1 MESLARSLD
10 EIDGGAAL
18 DIDEL
23 AVLLRG
29 LGEYKGRASGDYG
42 RFLQLW
48 TGAPWSFTRVGAGG
62 KPKNAINLHIPQPTL
77 TIVGGLQPQ
86 LHELLGGEEDG
97 MRPRWLPFLA
107 TMPDAKRGRA
117 RDRMPTGW
125 RHLIDELLS
134 ARMRERTWSLSD
146 AAIDAFWS
154 HRERWKRQ
162 AQKLEPSSTAAA
174 LVKADMHLARFTLT
188 IAEAE
193 HPAVGGETQRRRLRA
208 RPRLWNSRSTVGAHF
223 PSKPDSRSRAA
234 TNASIRELTV

>member
-97 MRPRWLPFLA
+97 CAPAGSHSSRRC
-107 TMPDAKRGRA
+107 
-117 RDRMPTGW
+117 PT
-125 RHLIDELLS
+125 LSVDEL
-134 ARMRERTWSLSD
+134 E
-146 AAIDAFWS
+146 
-154 HRERWKRQ
+154 
-162 AQKLEPSSTAAA
+162 
-174 LVKADMHLARFTLT
+174 
-188 IAEAE
+188 IACR
-193 HPAVGGETQRRRLRA
+193 PVGGT
-208 RPRLWNSRSTVGAHF
+208 
-223 PSKPDSRSRAA
+223 
-234 TNASIRELTV
+234 

>member
-134 ARMRERTWSLSD
+134 ARMRERASLLSD

-162 AQKLEPSSTAAA
+162 AQKLRTRAPPPRLSRRTCISRASPSRLPRPSTQRWAARLRGDDCA
-174 LVKADMHLARFTLT
+174 RGRVCGIHARLLART
-188 IAEAE
+188 
-193 HPAVGGETQRRRLRA
+193 
-208 RPRLWNSRSTVGAHF
+208 
-223 PSKPDSRSRAA
+223 SRASRTPA
-234 TNASIRELTV
+234 HAPPRMPRSGS